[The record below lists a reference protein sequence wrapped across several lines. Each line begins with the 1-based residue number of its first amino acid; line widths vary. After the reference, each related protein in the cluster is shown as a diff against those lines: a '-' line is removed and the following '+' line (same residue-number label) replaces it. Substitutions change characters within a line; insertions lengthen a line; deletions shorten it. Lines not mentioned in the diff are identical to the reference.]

1 MLRGIVMTFTL
12 KRIADGT
19 AVVEGKLST
28 CARSLRR
35 ALKRWAKLGRP
46 SGAGFSNISF
56 RRIVR
61 EQVLAHTL
69 KRDTF
74 FTTYG
79 TTKVVPY
86 PKTCAN
92 RSYSAACISVLLAL
106 VLLCPALPSQQ
117 QSDYVFH
124 AESELVLVNVT
135 VKDKSGRF
143 VPGLKPEDLTI
154 LEDNKPQKIV
164 SFDVENVDNVPA
176 LDVAQA
182 KPLPERPSGPASPA
196 ASATD
201 TPAQAAQFKDR
212 RLIVLFF
219 DLSGMEPDEIDRA
232 VTSAEHYV
240 DTQMLPA
247 DLVSIVSLGSS
258 LVVNQDFTTDHALL
272 KKQLDAFSTGS
283 GQGFEEGTTGTT
295 EGTPDT
301 GQPFTADDTE
311 YNIFNT
317 DRRLEALRSVAE
329 RLSHVQQKKSLIYFS
344 SGMDRTG
351 IENQSEL
358 RAAVNAAVR
367 SNLAI
372 YTMDMRGL
380 QALVAGGEAQNASL
394 RGVSAYS
401 GQATLNAL
409 NSNFTTQ
416 ETLVTL
422 ASDTGGRAFLDSND
436 FSKIFK
442 GVQQDTS
449 TYYLLGYHSTNK
461 ARDGRYRRIIVKS
474 SVPGVKVDYR
484 RGYYAPADYQHST
497 NDEKERQLEEE
508 LASEL
513 PATDFP
519 LYLGV
524 AYFRLEG
531 NKFFVPISLVV
542 PGSQIPFVRS
552 SDRDK
557 ATLDVIGMVLDNAHH
572 PLNRIRDTVK
582 LAVSTSTE
590 VQKKNVQYDTGMSL
604 LSGKYH
610 LKFVVRENQTGR
622 MGSFETDI
630 EVPELRAQP
639 LKMSSVV
646 LASQIQTATVKRS
659 ADLNPLVHG
668 GSEIIPNITHV
679 FSAAQHLLLYYE
691 VYDPA
696 RPAVADSARGEDSK
710 TSIRL
715 LTNVAFFQGKAKA
728 YESSLVEL
736 TELTTRDRKAAVFQ
750 LDVPLT
756 SFKPGFYTCQV
767 NVIDDAGG
775 HFLFPRIALL
785 IRQESSRTAR

>member
-1 MLRGIVMTFTL
+1 MTFART
-12 KRIADGT
+12 RFASQAA
-19 AVVEGKLST
+19 AV
-28 CARSLRR
+28 
-35 ALKRWAKLGRP
+35 
-46 SGAGFSNISF
+46 
-56 RRIVR
+56 
-61 EQVLAHTL
+61 
-69 KRDTF
+69 F
-74 FTTYG
+74 FT
-79 TTKVVPY
+79 VVFL
-86 PKTCAN
+86 CA
-92 RSYSAACISVLLAL
+92 
-106 VLLCPALPSQQ
+106 ALPSQQ
-117 QSDYVFH
+117 SDYTFRS
-124 AESELVLVNVT
+124 ESDLVLVNVT
-135 VKDKSGRF
+135 VKDKSGKF
-143 VPGLKPEDLTI
+143 LPGLKPENFTI
-154 LEDNKPQKIV
+154 LEDNKPQTIV
-164 SFDVENVDNVPA
+164 SFDVENVDAVPA
-176 LDVAQA
+176 TNVAQA
-182 KPLPERPSGPASPA
+182 KPLPATVADGTRPATSA
-196 ASATD
+196 AD
-201 TPAQAAQFKDR
+201 AAMPFKDR

-219 DLSGMEPDEIDRA
+219 DLSAMEPDEIDHA
-232 VTSAEHYV
+232 VTSAEHYL
-240 DTQMLPA
+240 DAQMAPA

-258 LVVNQDFTTDHALL
+258 LLVNQDFTTDRALL
-272 KKQLDAFSTGS
+272 KKQLAAFSTGS

-329 RLSHVQQKKSLIYFS
+329 KLAYVQQKKSLIYFS

-401 GQATLNAL
+401 GQSTLNAL

-436 FSKIFK
+436 FSKIFT

-449 TYYLLGYHSTNK
+449 TYYLLGYHSTNPV
-461 ARDGRYRRIIVKS
+461 RDGRYRRIVVKS
-474 SVPGVKVDYR
+474 SVPGVKIDYR
-484 RGYYAPADYQHST
+484 RGYYAPADYQHAT
-497 NDEKERQLEEE
+497 KDDKERQLEEE

-524 AYFRLEG
+524 AYFRLQG

-557 ATLDVIGMVLDNAHH
+557 ATLDVIGMVLDNDRH

-582 LAVSTSTE
+582 LEVSSSDE

-630 EVPELRAQP
+630 EVPELKAQQ

-646 LASQIQTATVKRS
+646 LANQIQTTKVKKS
-659 ADLNPLVHG
+659 VDPNPLVRD

-679 FSAAQHLLLYYE
+679 FSAAQHLFLYYE
-691 VYDPA
+691 VYDAAKPA
-696 RPAVADSARGEDSK
+696 IAEAARGRDIERGSDNDK
-710 TSIRL
+710 GDKAPIRL
-715 LTNVAFFQGKAKA
+715 LSNVAFFQGRSKA

-736 TELTTRDRKAAVFQ
+736 TELNARERNAAVFQ
-750 LDVPLT
+750 LDVPLA
-756 SFKPGFYTCQV
+756 SLKPGFYTCQV

-775 HFLFPRIALL
+775 RFLFPRLALL
-785 IRQESSRTAR
+785 IRQEKSKSVR

>member
-1 MLRGIVMTFTL
+1 MFW
-12 KRIADGT
+12 KRIAMIFAPTRFVDK
-19 AVVEGKLST
+19 AV
-28 CARSLRR
+28 A
-35 ALKRWAKLGRP
+35 
-46 SGAGFSNISF
+46 
-56 RRIVR
+56 
-61 EQVLAHTL
+61 
-69 KRDTF
+69 
-74 FTTYG
+74 
-79 TTKVVPY
+79 
-86 PKTCAN
+86 
-92 RSYSAACISVLLAL
+92 VLLML
-106 VLLCPALPSQQ
+106 VLLSAASPSQQ
-117 QSDYVFH
+117 PDSDYVFRTG
-124 AESELVLVNVT
+124 SELVLVNVT
-135 VKDKSGRF
+135 VRDKSGNF
-143 VPGLKPEDLTI
+143 VQGLKPENFTI
-154 LEDNKPQKIV
+154 LEDNKPQKVV
-164 SFDVENVDNVPA
+164 SFDVENVDAVPA
-176 LDVAQA
+176 SDVAQA
-182 KPLPERPSGPASPA
+182 KPLPESAPAPEPAKPALSAAEA
-196 ASATD
+196 AS
-201 TPAQAAQFKDR
+201 QFKDR

-219 DLSGMEPDEIDRA
+219 DLSAMEPDEIDHA

-240 DTQMLPA
+240 DTQMAPA

-258 LVVNQDFTTDHALL
+258 LLVNQDFTTDHALL
-272 KKQLDAFSTGS
+272 KKQLDAFSSGS

-295 EGTPDT
+295 EGTPDS

-317 DRRLEALRSVAE
+317 DRRLEALRSVSE
-329 RLSHVQQKKSLIYFS
+329 KLSHIQQKKSLIYFS

-358 RAAVNAAVR
+358 RAAVNEAVR

-416 ETLVTL
+416 ETLVPL
-422 ASDTGGRAFLDSND
+422 ASDTRGRAFLDSND
-436 FSKIFK
+436 FTKIFK

-449 TYYLLGYHSTNK
+449 TYYLLGYHSTNL
-461 ARDGRYRRIIVKS
+461 ARDGRYRHIIVKNNL
-474 SVPGVKVDYR
+474 PGAKIDYR
-484 RGYYAPADYQHST
+484 RGYYAPADYQHAT
-497 NDEKERQLEEE
+497 KDDKERQLEEE

-513 PATDFP
+513 PATDLP

-542 PGSQIPFVRS
+542 PGSQIPFIRS

-557 ATLDVIGMVLDNAHH
+557 ATLDVIGMVLDNQHH

-582 LAVSTSTE
+582 LAVNTSAD

-622 MGSFETDI
+622 VGSFETDI
-630 EVPELRAQP
+630 EVPELKGQP

-646 LASQIQTATVKRS
+646 LANQVQTVKKS
-659 ADLNPLVHG
+659 ANPNPLVHD
-668 GSEIIPNITHV
+668 GSEIVPNITHV
-679 FSAAQHLLLYYE
+679 FSAAQHLFLYYE

-696 RPAVADSARGEDSK
+696 RPAAAEPARPGADKAG
-710 TSIRL
+710 IRL
-715 LTNVAFFQGKAKA
+715 LSNVAFFQGKAEV
-728 YESSLVEL
+728 Y
-736 TELTTRDRKAAVFQ
+736 
-750 LDVPLT
+750 
-756 SFKPGFYTCQV
+756 
-767 NVIDDAGG
+767 
-775 HFLFPRIALL
+775 
-785 IRQESSRTAR
+785 

>member
-1 MLRGIVMTFTL
+1 MISTGIRFVD
-12 KRIADGT
+12 K
-19 AVVEGKLST
+19 
-28 CARSLRR
+28 
-35 ALKRWAKLGRP
+35 
-46 SGAGFSNISF
+46 
-56 RRIVR
+56 
-61 EQVLAHTL
+61 
-69 KRDTF
+69 
-74 FTTYG
+74 
-79 TTKVVPY
+79 
-86 PKTCAN
+86 
-92 RSYSAACISVLLAL
+92 AAAVLLML
-106 VLLCPALPSQQ
+106 VLLCAASPSQQ
-117 QSDYVFH
+117 PSDYTFRTG
-124 AESELVLVNVT
+124 SELVLVNVT
-135 VKDKSGRF
+135 VRDKSGKF
-143 VPGLKPEDLTI
+143 VQGLKPENFTI
-154 LEDNKPQKIV
+154 LEDNKPQRVV
-164 SFDVENVDNVPA
+164 SFDVENVDAVPA
-176 LDVAQA
+176 SDVAQA
-182 KPLPERPSGPASPA
+182 NPLPEPGPEPTNQPA
-196 ASATD
+196 AAE
-201 TPAQAAQFKDR
+201 AANQFKDR

-219 DLSGMEPDEIDRA
+219 DLSAMEPDEIDHA

-240 DTQMLPA
+240 DTQMAPV

-258 LVVNQDFTTDHALL
+258 LLVNQDFTADHALL
-272 KKQLDAFSTGS
+272 KKQLEQFSTGS

-329 RLSHVQQKKSLIYFS
+329 KLSHVQQKKSLIYFS

-401 GQATLNAL
+401 GQSTINAL

-449 TYYLLGYHSTNK
+449 TYYLLGYHSTNT
-461 ARDGRYRRIIVKS
+461 ARDGRYRHIVVKTTL
-474 SVPGVKVDYR
+474 PGVKIDYR

-497 NDEKERQLEEE
+497 KDDKERQLEEE

-513 PATDFP
+513 PATDLP

-557 ATLDVIGMVLDNAHH
+557 ATLDVIGMVLDSEHH

-582 LAVSTSTE
+582 LAVSTSAE

-630 EVPELRAQP
+630 DVPDLKTLP

-646 LASQIQTATVKRS
+646 LASRIQPVKKNTN
-659 ADLNPLVHG
+659 LNPLVRDG
-668 GSEIIPNITHV
+668 NEIIPNITHV
-679 FSAAQHLLLYYE
+679 FSATQHLFLYYE

-696 RPAVADSARGEDSK
+696 RPAVAESARGGEENRLG
-710 TSIRL
+710 TRL
-715 LTNVAFFQGKAKA
+715 LSNVAFFQGKAKT

-736 TELTTRDRKAAVFQ
+736 TDMNARARKAAVFQ

-756 SFKPGFYTCQV
+756 SLKPGFYTCQV

-775 HFLFPRIALL
+775 HFLFPRLALL
-785 IRQESSRTAR
+785 IRHESTNGAP

>member
-1 MLRGIVMTFTL
+1 MLRTLTKRIVMISKPSRFT
-12 KRIADGT
+12 K
-19 AVVEGKLST
+19 K
-28 CARSLRR
+28 
-35 ALKRWAKLGRP
+35 
-46 SGAGFSNISF
+46 
-56 RRIVR
+56 
-61 EQVLAHTL
+61 
-69 KRDTF
+69 
-74 FTTYG
+74 
-79 TTKVVPY
+79 
-86 PKTCAN
+86 
-92 RSYSAACISVLLAL
+92 AATVLLTFA
-106 VLLCPALPSQQ
+106 LLCATSPSQQ
-117 QSDYVFH
+117 QSDYLIHVQ
-124 AESELVLVNVT
+124 SELVLVNVT
-135 VKDKSGRF
+135 VRDKSGHF
-143 VPGLKPEDLTI
+143 VQGLKSENFTI
-154 LEDNKPQKIV
+154 LEDNKPQKVV
-164 SFDVENVDNVPA
+164 SFDVENVDAVPPS
-176 LDVAQA
+176 DVAQA
-182 KPLPERPSGPASPA
+182 KPLPAAPSAATTPTAAPDGASKL
-196 ASATD
+196 
-201 TPAQAAQFKDR
+201 AAQFKDR
-212 RLIVLFF
+212 RLIILFF
-219 DLSGMEPDEIDRA
+219 DLSAMEPDEIDHA

-240 DTQMLPA
+240 DAQMAPA
-247 DLVSIVSLGSS
+247 DLVSIVSLDSS
-258 LVVNQDFTTDHALL
+258 LQVNQDFTTDRALL
-272 KKQLDAFSTGS
+272 KKQLEQFSSGS

-329 RLSHVQQKKSLIYFS
+329 KLSYVQQKKSLIYFS

-351 IENQSEL
+351 IENESEL

-367 SNLAI
+367 SNMAI

-436 FSKIFK
+436 FTKIFK

-449 TYYLLGYHSTNK
+449 TYYLLGYHSTNP
-461 ARDGRYRRIIVKS
+461 ARDGHYRRIVVKCN
-474 SVPGVKVDYR
+474 VPEMKIEYR
-484 RGYYAPADYQHST
+484 RGYYAPADFKHST
-497 NDEKERQLEEE
+497 QDDKERQLEEE

-513 PATDFP
+513 PATDLP

-524 AYFRLEG
+524 AYFRLES

-557 ATLDVIGMVLDNAHH
+557 ATLDVIGMVLDSEHH

-582 LAVSTSTE
+582 LAVNSSTE

-610 LKFVVRENQTGR
+610 LKFVVRENQSGR
-622 MGSFETDI
+622 MGSFEADI
-630 EVPELRAQP
+630 DVPDLKAQP

-646 LASQIQTATVKRS
+646 LASQTQTVKKG
-659 ADLNPLVHG
+659 ANLNPLIHN
-668 GSEIIPNITHV
+668 GSEIVPNITHV
-679 FSAAQHLLLYYE
+679 FSASQHLHLYYE
-691 VYDPA
+691 VYDPV
-696 RPAVADSARGEDSK
+696 RPTVTDLAAGSK
-710 TSIRL
+710 PAIRL
-715 LTNVAFFQGKAKA
+715 LTNVAFFRGKAKA
-728 YESSLVEL
+728 YESSLVEM
-736 TELTTRDRKAAVFQ
+736 TELNAKERKAAVFQ
-750 LDVPLT
+750 LDVPLI

-767 NVIDDAGG
+767 NVIDDASG
-775 HFLFPRIALL
+775 HFLFPRLAML
-785 IRQESSRTAR
+785 IRTEPASAPR

>member
-1 MLRGIVMTFTL
+1 MTLRPNRF
-12 KRIADGT
+12 AD
-19 AVVEGKLST
+19 
-28 CARSLRR
+28 R
-35 ALKRWAKLGRP
+35 A
-46 SGAGFSNISF
+46 
-56 RRIVR
+56 
-61 EQVLAHTL
+61 
-69 KRDTF
+69 
-74 FTTYG
+74 
-79 TTKVVPY
+79 
-86 PKTCAN
+86 
-92 RSYSAACISVLLAL
+92 AAVLLAL
-106 VLLCPALPSQQ
+106 VFLCAASPSQQ
-117 QSDYVFH
+117 QTDYVFH
-124 AESELVLVNVT
+124 AESDLVLVNVT
-135 VKDKSGRF
+135 VRDKSGKF
-143 VPGLKPEDLTI
+143 VPGLKPGDFTI
-154 LEDNKPQKIV
+154 FEDNKPQKIV
-164 SFDVENVDNVPA
+164 SFDVENVDAVPT
-176 LDVAQA
+176 LDMAQA
-182 KPLPERPSGPASPA
+182 KPLPESAPGETSPA
-196 ASATD
+196 A
-201 TPAQAAQFKDR
+201 PAAAQFDSQFKDR

-219 DLSGMEPDEIDRA
+219 DLSAMEPDEIDRA

-240 DTQMLPA
+240 DAQMAPA

-258 LVVNQDFTTDHALL
+258 LLVNQDFTTDHALL
-272 KKQLDAFSTGS
+272 KKQLDAFSSGS

-329 RLSHVQQKKSLIYFS
+329 KLAHVQQKKSLIYFS

-367 SNLAI
+367 SNMAF

-449 TYYLLGYHSTNK
+449 TYYLLGYHSTNP
-461 ARDGRYRRIIVKS
+461 ARDGRYRRIVVKS
-474 SVPGVKVDYR
+474 NLPVVKIDYR
-484 RGYYAPADYQHST
+484 RGYYAPADYKHST
-497 NDEKERQLEEE
+497 KEDKERQLEEE

-513 PATDFP
+513 PATDLP

-552 SDRDK
+552 SDRDQ

-582 LAVSTSTE
+582 LAVSTSAG

-630 EVPELRAQP
+630 EVPELKALP

-646 LASQIQTATVKRS
+646 LASQIQPAKVKKA
-659 ADLNPLVHG
+659 ADLNPLVHDG
-668 GSEIIPNITHV
+668 AEIIPNITHV
-679 FSAAQHLLLYYE
+679 FSATQHLLLYYE

-696 RPAVADSARGEDSK
+696 RPAVADSARGEANK
-710 TSIRL
+710 PGIRL
-715 LTNVAFFQGKAKA
+715 LSNVAFFQGKAKA

-736 TELTTRDRKAAVFQ
+736 TGLNARERKAAVFQ

-756 SFKPGFYTCQV
+756 SLKPGFYTCQV

-775 HFLFPRIALL
+775 HFLFPRLALL
-785 IRQESSRTAR
+785 IRQESSGPAR

>member
-1 MLRGIVMTFTL
+1 MVATPIRF
-12 KRIADGT
+12 
-19 AVVEGKLST
+19 GKK
-28 CARSLRR
+28 
-35 ALKRWAKLGRP
+35 ALALLLG
-46 SGAGFSNISF
+46 
-56 RRIVR
+56 
-61 EQVLAHTL
+61 
-69 KRDTF
+69 
-74 FTTYG
+74 
-79 TTKVVPY
+79 
-86 PKTCAN
+86 
-92 RSYSAACISVLLAL
+92 L
-106 VLLCPALPSQQ
+106 VLLCPTLPSQE
-117 QSDYVFH
+117 QSDYLIHVQ
-124 AESELVLVNVT
+124 SDLVLVNVT
-135 VKDKSGRF
+135 VRDKSGKF
-143 VPGLKPEDLTI
+143 VQGLKPENFTI
-154 LEDNKPQKIV
+154 LEDNKPQKVV
-164 SFDVENVDNVPA
+164 SFDVENVDAVPPP
-176 LDVAQA
+176 DVTQA
-182 KPLPERPSGPASPA
+182 KPLPAP
-196 ASATD
+196 
-201 TPAQAAQFKDR
+201 TPAQPTAPPPAANPAAQLAAQFKDR

-219 DLSGMEPDEIDRA
+219 DLSAMEPDEIDHA

-240 DTQMLPA
+240 DTQMAPA

-258 LVVNQDFTTDHALL
+258 LLVNQDFTTDRALL
-272 KKQLDAFSTGS
+272 KKQLDQFSSGS

-295 EGTPDT
+295 EGTPDS

-329 RLSHVQQKKSLIYFS
+329 KLSYVQQKKSLIYFS

-351 IENQSEL
+351 IENESEL

-401 GQATLNAL
+401 GQSTLNAL

-436 FSKIFK
+436 FTKIFR

-449 TYYLLGYHSTNK
+449 TYYLLGYHSTNP
-461 ARDGRYRRIIVKS
+461 ARDGHYRRIVVKMN
-474 SVPGVKVDYR
+474 VPGVKIDYR
-484 RGYYAPADYQHST
+484 RGYFAPADYRHST
-497 NDEKERQLEEE
+497 KDDKERQLEEE

-513 PATDFP
+513 PATDLP

-524 AYFRLEG
+524 AYFRLEN

-557 ATLDVIGMVLDNAHH
+557 ATLDVIGMVLDSEHH

-582 LAVSTSTE
+582 LAVNTSSE

-622 MGSFETDI
+622 MGSFEADI
-630 EVPELRAQP
+630 DVPDLKSQP
-639 LKMSSVV
+639 LKMSSIV
-646 LASQIQTATVKRS
+646 LASQTQTAKKG
-659 ADLNPLVHG
+659 ANLNPLIHD
-668 GSEIIPNITHV
+668 GSEIVPNITHV
-679 FSAAQHLLLYYE
+679 FSARQHLLLYYE
-691 VYDPA
+691 VYDPT
-696 RPAVADSARGEDSK
+696 RPSATDSAKAGAAK
-710 TSIRL
+710 PGIRL
-715 LTNVAFFQGKAKA
+715 LTNVAFFQGKAKT
-728 YESSLVEL
+728 YESSLVEV
-736 TELTTRDRKAAVFQ
+736 TELNARERKAAVFQ

-756 SFKPGFYTCQV
+756 SLKPGFYTCQV

-775 HFLFPRIALL
+775 HFLFPRLALL
-785 IRQESSRTAR
+785 IRTEPKS

>member
-1 MLRGIVMTFTL
+1 MPSTL
-12 KRIADGT
+12 TR
-19 AVVEGKLST
+19 
-28 CARSLRR
+28 
-35 ALKRWAKLGRP
+35 
-46 SGAGFSNISF
+46 F
-56 RRIVR
+56 
-61 EQVLAHTL
+61 
-69 KRDTF
+69 
-74 FTTYG
+74 
-79 TTKVVPY
+79 
-86 PKTCAN
+86 AN
-92 RSYSAACISVLLAL
+92 RAAALLLAL
-106 VLLCPALPSQQ
+106 LLLNGALPSQP
-117 QSDYVFH
+117 SDYTFH
-124 AESELVLVNVT
+124 SESDVVLVNVT
-135 VKDKSGRF
+135 VRDKNGKF
-143 VPGLKPEDLTI
+143 VPGLKPENFTI

-164 SFDVENVDNVPA
+164 SFDVENVDAVPA
-176 LDVAQA
+176 LNVAQA
-182 KPLPERPSGPASPA
+182 KPVPDAATGAANPATANSPA
-196 ASATD
+196 QVAS
-201 TPAQAAQFKDR
+201 QFQFKDR

-219 DLSGMEPDEIDRA
+219 DLSAMEPDEIDHA
-232 VTSAEHYV
+232 VTSAEHYL
-240 DTQMLPA
+240 DAQMAPA

-258 LVVNQDFTTDHALL
+258 LLVNQDFTADRVLL
-272 KKQLDAFSTGS
+272 KKQLDAFGTGA

-295 EGTPDT
+295 EGTPDS

-329 RLSHVQQKKSLIYFS
+329 KLAYVQQKKSLIYFS

-367 SNLAI
+367 SNMAI

-401 GQATLNAL
+401 GQSTLNAL

-436 FSKIFK
+436 FSKIFT

-449 TYYLLGYHSTNK
+449 TYYMLAYRSTNP
-461 ARDGRYRRIIVKS
+461 ARDGRYRRIVVKS
-474 SVPGVKVDYR
+474 SLPGVKIDYR
-484 RGYYAPADYQHST
+484 RGYYAPADYQHAT
-497 NDEKERQLEEE
+497 KDDKERQLEEE
-508 LASEL
+508 LASDL
-513 PATDFP
+513 PATDLP
-519 LYLGV
+519 LYLGI
-524 AYFRLEG
+524 AYFRLEA

-542 PGSQIPFVRS
+542 PGSQIPFVHS

-557 ATLDVIGMVLDNAHH
+557 ATLDVIGMVLDNARH

-582 LAVSTSTE
+582 LAVSTTSE

-630 EVPELRAQP
+630 EVPELNTQP

-646 LASQIQTATVKRS
+646 LANQTQTTKAKKS
-659 ADLNPLVHG
+659 AELNPLVHD

-696 RPAVADSARGEDSK
+696 RLAIADAAKDMGSRRDKDDKNA
-710 TSIRL
+710 IRL

-736 TELTTRDRKAAVFQ
+736 TELNAKERKAAVFQ

-756 SFKPGFYTCQV
+756 SLKPGFYTCQV

-775 HFLFPRIALL
+775 HFLFPRLALL
-785 IRQESSRTAR
+785 IRQESSTTVR

>member
-1 MLRGIVMTFTL
+1 MSCI
-12 KRIADGT
+12 
-19 AVVEGKLST
+19 
-28 CARSLRR
+28 
-35 ALKRWAKLGRP
+35 
-46 SGAGFSNISF
+46 
-56 RRIVR
+56 
-61 EQVLAHTL
+61 
-69 KRDTF
+69 
-74 FTTYG
+74 
-79 TTKVVPY
+79 
-86 PKTCAN
+86 AN
-92 RSYSAACISVLLAL
+92 RFATKTGILLLPLAL
-106 VLLCPALPSQQ
+106 LCTASPSQQ
-117 QSDYVFH
+117 QSDYTFH
-124 AESELVLVNVT
+124 SQSDLVLVNVT
-135 VKDKSGRF
+135 IRDKNGKF
-143 VPGLKPEDLTI
+143 VEGLKPEDFTI
-154 LEDNKPQKIV
+154 LEDNKPQKVV
-164 SFDVENVDNVPA
+164 SFDVENVDAVPS
-176 LDVAQA
+176 LDVTQA
-182 KPLPERPSGPASPA
+182 KPLPGSEAAPATPPA
-196 ASATD
+196 PATD
-201 TPAQAAQFKDR
+201 AAAQFKDR

-219 DLSGMEPDEIDRA
+219 DLSAMEPDEIDHA
-232 VTSAEHYV
+232 VTSAENYI
-240 DTQMLPA
+240 DKQMAPA

-258 LVVNQDFTTDHALL
+258 LLVNQDFTTDRALL
-272 KKQLDAFSTGS
+272 KKQLDAFSSGS

-295 EGTPDT
+295 EGTPDS

-329 RLSHVQQKKSLIYFS
+329 KLSHVQQKKSLIYFS

-401 GQATLNAL
+401 GQSTLNAL

-449 TYYLLGYHSTNK
+449 TYYLLGYHSTNP
-461 ARDGRYRRIIVKS
+461 ARDGRYRRIVVKTKI
-474 SVPGVKVDYR
+474 PGAKVDYR
-484 RGYYAPADYQHST
+484 RGYYAPADFKHST
-497 NDEKERQLEEE
+497 TDDKERQLEEE

-513 PATDFP
+513 PATDLP

-524 AYFRLEG
+524 SYFRLEN
-531 NKFFVPISLVV
+531 NKFFIPISLVV
-542 PGSQIPFVRS
+542 PGSQIPFIRS

-557 ATLDVIGMVLDNAHH
+557 ATLDVIGMVLDSEHH

-582 LAVSTSTE
+582 LAVNTSTE

-622 MGSFETDI
+622 LGSFETDI
-630 EVPELRAQP
+630 EVPDLKAQP
-639 LKMSSVV
+639 LKMSSIV
-646 LASQIQTATVKRS
+646 LASQTQTVKKS
-659 ADLNPLVHG
+659 SNLNPLIHD

-679 FSAAQHLLLYYE
+679 FSATQHLLIYYE

-696 RPAVADSARGEDSK
+696 RPLSADSASANSTQDGSAKNGDSK
-710 TSIRL
+710 AGIRL
-715 LTNVAFFQGKAKA
+715 LSNVSFFQGKAKTF
-728 YESSLVEL
+728 ESSLVEL
-736 TELTTRDRKAAVFQ
+736 TELNARERKAAVFQ

-756 SFKPGFYTCQV
+756 SLKPGFYTCQV

-775 HFLFPRIALL
+775 RFLFPRLALL
-785 IRQESSRTAR
+785 IRQPNTIAAR

>member
-1 MLRGIVMTFTL
+1 MIF
-12 KRIADGT
+12 A
-19 AVVEGKLST
+19 
-28 CARSLRR
+28 
-35 ALKRWAKLGRP
+35 
-46 SGAGFSNISF
+46 
-56 RRIVR
+56 
-61 EQVLAHTL
+61 
-69 KRDTF
+69 
-74 FTTYG
+74 
-79 TTKVVPY
+79 
-86 PKTCAN
+86 AN
-92 RSYSAACISVLLAL
+92 RFAHRAAAVLLAL
-106 VLLCPALPSQQ
+106 VLFSAASPSQQ
-117 QSDYVFH
+117 PTDYVFH
-124 AESELVLVNVT
+124 AESDLVLVNVT
-135 VKDKSGRF
+135 VRDKSGKF
-143 VPGLKPEDLTI
+143 VPGLKAEDFTI
-154 LEDNKPQKIV
+154 FEDNKPQKIV
-164 SFDVENVDNVPA
+164 SFDVENVDAVLS

-182 KPLPERPSGPASPA
+182 KPLPESASGESKADA
-196 ASATD
+196 AARFDS
-201 TPAQAAQFKDR
+201 QFKDR

-219 DLSGMEPDEIDRA
+219 DLSAMEPDEIDRA
-232 VTSAEHYV
+232 ITSAEHYV
-240 DTQMLPA
+240 DAQMAPA

-258 LVVNQDFTTDHALL
+258 LLVNQDFTTDRALL
-272 KKQLDAFSTGS
+272 KKQLDAFSTGA

-329 RLSHVQQKKSLIYFS
+329 KLAHVQQKKSLIYFS

-367 SNLAI
+367 SNMAF

-401 GQATLNAL
+401 GQSTLNAL

-436 FSKIFK
+436 FSKVFK

-449 TYYLLGYHSTNK
+449 TYYLLGYHSTNP
-461 ARDGRYRRIIVKS
+461 ARDGRYRRIVVKTNLRD
-474 SVPGVKVDYR
+474 VKIDYR
-484 RGYYAPADYQHST
+484 RGYYAPADYRHST
-497 NDEKERQLEEE
+497 KDDKERQLEEE

-513 PATDFP
+513 PATDLP

-524 AYFRLEG
+524 SYFRLEG

-542 PGSQIPFVRS
+542 PGSQIPFLRA

-582 LAVSTSTE
+582 LAVNTSAE
-590 VQKKNVQYDTGMSL
+590 VRKKNVQYDTGMSL

-630 EVPELRAQP
+630 EVPELKTLP

-646 LASQIQTATVKRS
+646 LASQIETVKKS
-659 ADLNPLVHG
+659 ANLNPLVHD

-679 FSAAQHLLLYYE
+679 FSASQHLLLYYE

-696 RPAVADSARGEDSK
+696 RPAAGDSARGTDSARGEANK
-710 TSIRL
+710 PGIRL
-715 LTNVAFFQGKAKA
+715 LSNVAFFQGKAKA

-736 TELTTRDRKAAVFQ
+736 TELNARERKAAVFQ

-756 SFKPGFYTCQV
+756 SLKPGFYTCQV

-775 HFLFPRIALL
+775 HFLFPRLALL
-785 IRQESSRTAR
+785 IRQETSSPAR